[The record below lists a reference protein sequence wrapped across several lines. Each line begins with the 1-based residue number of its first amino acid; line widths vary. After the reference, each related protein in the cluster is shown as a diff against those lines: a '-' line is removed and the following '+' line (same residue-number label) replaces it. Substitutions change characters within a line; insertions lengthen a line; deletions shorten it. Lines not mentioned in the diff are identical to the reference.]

1 MKDPRVLVLPDW
13 QGGGSAHWPGR
24 WAQAHGHTLVE
35 QHDWQRP
42 LRGDWL
48 IQLEEAVLDAP
59 GQVVL
64 VAQGLGCALVA
75 AWSAFTRHSG
85 KVGAAVLVAPLD
97 VGLPALR
104 DRLPSWTPVASQRL
118 PFKAM
123 VVVPRSETTP
133 AHSHDATPHESKHV
147 AQALATAWG
156 AQCVSVPTDENLKS
170 TPCDWP
176 AGHALLNELM
186 KD

>member
-1 MKDPRVLVLPDW
+1 MTSPSVLVLPDR
-13 QGGGSAHWPGR
+13 QGGAPAPWPRR
-24 WAQAHGHTLVE
+24 WVNVHGYTLVE

-59 GQVVL
+59 GPVVL

-75 AWSAFTRHSG
+75 AWSAFSRHSG
-85 KVGAAVLVAPLD
+85 KVRAALLVAPLD
-97 VGLPALR
+97 LRLPALR
-104 DRLPSWTPVASQRL
+104 EMLPSWSTVVHQQL

-123 VVVPRSETTP
+123 VVTHTPKLET
-133 AHSHDATPHESKHV
+133 HEV
-147 AQALATAWG
+147 AQTLAAAWG
-156 AQCVSVPTDENLKS
+156 AQWVHAPTDESLAS
-170 TPCDWP
+170 PPCDWP
-176 AGHALLNELM
+176 EGHALLTELM